1 MKILID
7 FRYFKIINW
16 CCYHTTRVLGPDK
29 PHFWPSTISTTL
41 YFYSGLLPLT
51 FDLRGVLGFHPQLWE
66 RTPPAGAN
74 QETHVFWTSTKWP
87 DSSSQNN
94 GQFRILGSS
103 RQCLDTGRRLWEVSV
118 GKCAGCTKDKSGHYC
133 QAAAHVPRPTPLFDI
148 GHNGVSDCC
157 HRWLIFQLTSDRGQ
171 SCLYNL
177 FQHWDVAV
185 AASEHR

>member
-94 GQFRILGSS
+94 GQFRTLGSS
-103 RQCLDTGRRLWEVSV
+103 RQCLDTWRRLWEVSV
-118 GKCAGCTKDKSGHYC
+118 GKCAGCTKDKSG
-133 QAAAHVPRPTPLFDI
+133 QAVSRCPPVNATFRYRPRCCKWLPPMAYLPTSPSI
-148 GHNGVSDCC
+148 WSKKRVG
-157 HRWLIFQLTSDRGQ
+157 QL
-171 SCLYNL
+171 
-177 FQHWDVAV
+177 
-185 AASEHR
+185 